1 MKDIL
6 VERLLTK
13 IMNWD
18 ADKVMKELTAIQFM
32 AYTKYDSYD
41 QFMPGTR
48 FLGSLAQWLY
58 QFDQSERETMYN
70 FVTQKL
76 IFISSRQM
84 SYLITLLYKMLIMK
98 TISDKVA
105 NAIGIPKYYISKIE
119 ASSEFRQHKRM
130 SLFVGLSDGAHMDV
144 IRRTSSLDNE
154 QVLTNYF
161 PDDNKINDLIENLK
175 KSSELYNV
183 PEDERKFETL
193 FLIDD
198 FTASGSSFIR
208 LDKRDGKYHGKL
220 KKVIDKIFIA
230 ENKDKINFRDIFKS
244 DVSIQIYFCIAT
256 EFALET
262 IRENLDSYLRTL
274 NLPNTF
280 DIKVDYVQ
288 KIENEVAEKVKS
300 DSSFI
305 DIIKKPQYFNPDV
318 VNKKSY
324 QNGKHDAPYLGYN
337 EGALPIVLS
346 HNTPNNSL
354 PTLWQP
360 QKGQQYQ
367 SLFPRINRH

>member
-1 MKDIL
+1 MEDLL

-18 ADKVMKELTAIQFM
+18 AGKVMKELTAIQFI
-32 AYTKYDSYD
+32 AYTKYDNYD

-70 FVTQKL
+70 FVKEKL

-84 SYLITLLYKMLIMK
+84 SYLITLLYKTLIMK
-98 TISDKVA
+98 TIADKVA
-105 NAIGIPKYYISKIE
+105 NTIGMPKYYISKIE

-144 IRRTSSLDNE
+144 IRRTSGLDNE

-161 PDDNKINDLIENLK
+161 PDDSKINDLIENLK
-175 KSSELYNV
+175 ESSELHNIL
-183 PEDERKFETL
+183 ENDRKFETL

-208 LDKRDGKYHGKL
+208 LDEKDGRYHGKL
-220 KKVIDKIFIA
+220 TKVIGRIFSTK
-230 ENKDKINFRDIFKS
+230 NNGNTNFKDIFKS

-256 EFALET
+256 EFALKT
-262 IRENLDSYLRTL
+262 IGKNLDSYLKSL
-274 NLPNTF
+274 ELSNNF
-280 DIKVDYVQ
+280 DVKVNCVQ
-288 KIENEVAEKVKS
+288 IIGNEVAEKIKS
-300 DSSFI
+300 DSTFI

-318 VNKKSY
+318 VAKKSY
-324 QNGKHDAPYLGYN
+324 QNGKCNEPYLGYN
-337 EGALPIVLS
+337 EGAFPIVLS

-354 PTLWQP
+354 PILWQP
-360 QKGQQYQ
+360 QKDKQYQ